1 MASEMKRFVSVF
13 DVIVTFLQTKIRK
26 NMKKVCASL
35 CLLLLAYASAS
46 AGVIKG
52 KVVDDLKEA
61 LEFVNVAVYQ
71 QGSKTPH
78 KGSITDA
85 TGHFAIDGVKDGT
98 YVVKFSFMGYE
109 EQQRT
114 VTLDGSNS
122 HTANL
127 HTVTMSEDRA
137 VLQEVSVSTQKAAMR
152 LDIDKKVFDVSQN
165 IATAGLSASEALE
178 NIPSVE
184 VDQEGNISLRGSES
198 VTIWINGKAQ
208 GLTSDNRGDILQ
220 QLPAE
225 SIERIEVITNPSSK
239 YSPEGSAG
247 IINIILKRDRK
258 AGYYG
263 GVQLNVGKNKGAD
276 PGGRFGANINY
287 SSGILEA
294 YANVGLGRRVR
305 TRHGFTDRDM
315 IDTTS
320 MAHYGFL
327 NNKTEGGGKST
338 NFFSRAGLTWH
349 ITEKDEVSASYMG
362 MVGIGKGKNDSRIE
376 YVQAYYPG
384 FENSG
389 LLRSNVAGVPDC
401 YFSVR
406 DNYSSNKPHMN
417 DIDLS
422 YKHEWK
428 TNHTLEVILSYSKWS
443 GENTT
448 GHNQSYDSIRFLG
461 SVPMTANAIAALPGA
476 VTTEEWQESTIGN
489 RNFET
494 QVDYAQPLG
503 ATGKLETGY
512 KGTWSHE
519 NSPIETWSDLAKT
532 QVNPLL
538 YNRFIYDQN
547 IHAAYANYQNR
558 WRKLGYQLGL
568 RAEYWTV
575 DTKSKNYNEEHEDAN
590 VAGLETV
597 PDFKKDFFE
606 LFPTVFLS
614 YELPQHQEL
623 QMNYTR
629 RLSRPWGGQLNSFK
643 RIDDPTNISFGN
655 PELTPT
661 YTNSFELNYLKNWDE
676 HTLSV
681 SSYYRPTEDVMQRVS
696 YMGDDQIRYTTSEN
710 LTKELSSGLEV
721 ISKNKLFRIID
732 LTTTVNGFYYK
743 LEGGTFVIN
752 SRDTVN
758 INGDEDFSWNATM
771 MAQVTLPWQLAFQ
784 ATGRYM
790 AARIIAQGKR
800 DANFGLDLGLR
811 RAFFDKKLTVS
822 FNVRNALDSRKF
834 RARTHTNM
842 YTQLQENVWGSR
854 RFGVQIS
861 YTFGNMAGSKSRKP
875 GERGGEGMDG
885 EDSGS
890 GFNMGGE
897 E

>member
-1 MASEMKRFVSVF
+1 
-13 DVIVTFLQTKIRK
+13 
-26 NMKKVCASL
+26 MKKVCASL

-71 QGSKTPH
+71 KGSATPH

-263 GVQLNVGKNKGAD
+263 GVQLNMGKGKDQD
-276 PGGRFGANINY
+276 PHGRLGANINY

-294 YANVGLGRRVR
+294 YANIGLGRRVR
-305 TRHGFTDRDM
+305 SGHGFTDRDD
-315 IDTTS
+315 IDSTSQKPINYTNTRTTGS
-320 MAHYGFL
+320 
-327 NNKTEGGGKST
+327 GKGT
-338 NFFSRAGLTWH
+338 NFFGRAGLTWH
-349 ITEKDEVSASYMG
+349 ITQKDEVSVGYMG
-362 MVGIGKGKNDSRIE
+362 MLGLGKGHNDSRVE
-376 YVQAYYPG
+376 TFQGYYPDMESYPL
-384 FENSG
+384 F
-389 LLRSNVAGVPDC
+389 RPHSNVPSE

-406 DNYSSNKPHMN
+406 NNYSSNQPHMN
-417 DIDLS
+417 TVNVG

-428 TNHTLEVILSYSKWS
+428 TNHTLEATLSYNRWK
-443 GENTT
+443 GTNET
-448 GHNQSYDSIRFLG
+448 GHEQVYDSLHFLG
-461 SVPMTANAIAALPGA
+461 QVPMRYADMAQMPGA
-476 VTTEEWQESTIGN
+476 VTTQEWQEGDMN
-489 RNFET
+489 NHHMEF
-494 QVDYAQPLG
+494 QLDYEQPLG
-503 ATGKLETGY
+503 AKGKLETGY
-512 KGTWSHE
+512 KATWGHE
-519 NSPIETWSDLAKT
+519 NSPQETWSSLDKAPGT
-532 QVNPLL
+532 ENPTL
-538 YNRFIYDQN
+538 YNRFIYDQT
-547 IHAAYANYQNR
+547 IHAAYFNYQNR
-558 WRKLGYQLGL
+558 WGKLGYQVGL
-568 RAEYWTV
+568 RGEYWTV
-575 DTKSKNYNEEHEDAN
+575 DTQSKNYNEDRGTSIE
-590 VAGLETV
+590 GLEKV
-597 PDFKKDFFE
+597 PDFKKDFFK

-614 YELPQHQEL
+614 YEMPAHQEL
-623 QMNYTR
+623 QLNYTR
-629 RLSRPWGGQLNSFK
+629 RLQRPWGGQLNSFK
-643 RIDDPTNISFGN
+643 RIDNPQYISFGN

-681 SSYYRPTEDVMQRVS
+681 SGYYRPTEDVMQRISFKRDGV
-696 YMGDDQIRYTTSEN
+696 IYTTSEN
-710 LTKELSSGLEV
+710 LTKEVSSGLEV

-732 LTTTVNGFYYK
+732 LTTTVNAFYYK
-743 LEGGTFVIN
+743 LDGGTFIIN
-752 SRDTVN
+752 QRDTVN
-758 INGDEDFSWNATM
+758 IKGDEDFSWNATM

-784 ATGRYM
+784 ATGRYN
-790 AARIIAQGKR
+790 AARVIAQGKR

-811 RAFFDKKLTVS
+811 RAFFDKKLTVN

-834 RARTHTNM
+834 RARTHTNN
-842 YTQLQENVWGSR
+842 YAQLQENVWGSR
-854 RFGVQIS
+854 RFGIQIA
-861 YTFGNMAGSKSRKP
+861 YTFGNMAGKPRKP
-875 GERGGEGMDG
+875 GERGGGEGMEGGSEMENTNSGGFGMG
-885 EDSGS
+885 ED
-890 GFNMGGE
+890 
-897 E
+897 